1 MLFTSDEFL
10 VFLGGVVGTLQV
22 LRGGASRRWAM
33 LAFCVWFYASWSL
46 QFLGLLVGSVALDWA
61 IALRLGK
68 DTRPSVRRALV
79 IASIAMNLGM
89 LGVFK
94 YAGFAAVTL
103 NDGLRLLG
111 TGLRVPVPHLILPL
125 GISFYIFQSIS
136 YTVDVYRGLLPPT
149 RSLRDLATFVMFFPH
164 LVSGPIVRA
173 AELLPQLARLD
184 TPAPAEDLAVGARHF
199 VLGFARKV
207 LVADTLAPLLHW
219 RVCHVWEWL
228 KHWAPTAAYGDWSTA
243 MIADADMAR
252 AMLLSLKNQG
262 VRIALDDFGT
272 GYSSLVLL
280 RDLPI
285 DKVKI
290 DRSFVSHVIDG
301 DGPDGKIIDA
311 ILGMAQALK
320 LSVTAEGIE
329 TEAAAQALREKGCQF
344 GQGYLF
350 SAAQAELTLDLRS
363 DQDPQ
368 AARAVA

>member
-1 MLFTSDEFL
+1 VLARWLHPQRGFISPALFIPIAESAGLIEPLFWRTLEAACDHHKK
-10 VFLGGVVGTLQV
+10 VGADTLLSVNLSPVQAKDPLFAQKLLQV
-22 LRGGASRRWAM
+22 LTRLSFPASR
-33 LAFCVWFYASWSL
+33 LEVE
-46 QFLGLLVGSVALDWA
+46 
-61 IALRLGK
+61 
-68 DTRPSVRRALV
+68 
-79 IASIAMNLGM
+79 
-89 LGVFK
+89 
-94 YAGFAAVTL
+94 VTE
-103 NDGLRLLG
+103 
-111 TGLRVPVPHLILPL
+111 
-125 GISFYIFQSIS
+125 S
-136 YTVDVYRGLLPPT
+136 
-149 RSLRDLATFVMFFPH
+149 
-164 LVSGPIVRA
+164 
-173 AELLPQLARLD
+173 
-184 TPAPAEDLAVGARHF
+184 
-199 VLGFARKV
+199 
-207 LVADTLAPLLHW
+207 
-219 RVCHVWEWL
+219 
-228 KHWAPTAAYGDWSTA
+228 A

-252 AMLLSLKNQG
+252 ATLLSLKNQG